1 MNQRIGEYFVS
12 LNILSFEQAEK
23 ILEIQKDHPNK
34 IFGEIAVQLSYL
46 DHNEVEDYLGKIS
59 K

>member
-34 IFGEIAVQLSYL
+34 KFGEIAVQLSYL